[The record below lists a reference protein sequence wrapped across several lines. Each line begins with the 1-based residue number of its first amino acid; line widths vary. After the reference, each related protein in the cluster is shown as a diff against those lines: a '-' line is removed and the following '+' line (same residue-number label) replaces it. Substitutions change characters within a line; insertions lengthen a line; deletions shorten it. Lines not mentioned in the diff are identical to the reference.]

1 MLLVFCFERVVGFCI
16 SYDTGL
22 LNFSFVVPGK
32 RVDPPLNQMS
42 QNSCLLRM
50 RCVKEREREKTEAA
64 HSAKVFV
71 NRHKTELCDNIKVS
85 SPYYI

>member
-1 MLLVFCFERVVGFCI
+1 
-16 SYDTGL
+16 
-22 LNFSFVVPGK
+22 
-32 RVDPPLNQMS
+32 
-42 QNSCLLRM
+42 
-50 RCVKEREREKTEAA
+50 VKEREREKAEVA